1 MNLGFPEMM
10 FLLLLALLIF
20 GPKKLPEIGRQIG
33 RGLAEFK
40 RASTDFKNQLEDEV
54 RQLEI
59 EEASKNQIRAPQGT
73 VAAQSE
79 SPHLDAETRGEAGS
93 GSGTSAESKAG
104 DETETKPHA

>member
-10 FLLLLALLIF
+10 FLVLLALLIF

-33 RGLAEFK
+33 KGLAEFK

-59 EEASKNQIRAPQGT
+59 EETSKNQIKAPQPDGT
-73 VAAQSE
+73 VATHTGASMN
-79 SPHLDAETRGEAGS
+79 AETSAGP
-93 GSGTSAESKAG
+93 
-104 DETETKPHA
+104 ETETKPDA